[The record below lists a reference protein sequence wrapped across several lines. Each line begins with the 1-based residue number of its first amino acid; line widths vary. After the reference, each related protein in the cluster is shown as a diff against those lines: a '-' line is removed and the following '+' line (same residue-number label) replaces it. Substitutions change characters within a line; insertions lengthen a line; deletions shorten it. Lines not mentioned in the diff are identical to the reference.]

1 MGRVPGISLAL
12 AYTPAQALDFFQRL
26 APAGVQ
32 LVAQAGAD
40 LGERLT
46 RAFAW
51 GFSAGFD
58 AVLVRNSDSPDL
70 PGRLVTEA
78 QGALARGEAHVV
90 LVPAPD
96 GGYNLV
102 GLRSPKPELFQ
113 GVAWSTPRVLADTLS
128 RARALSL
135 AVHLLPPWPDIDTP
149 ADLVKF
155 LEQDRTPATPGWRSY
170 HWLRTHLPSILSK

>member
-1 MGRVPGISLAL
+1 MARVPGISLAL
-12 AYTPAQALDFFQRL
+12 AYTPDEAFGHFQKL
-26 APAGVQ
+26 APAGVH
-32 LVAQAGAD
+32 LVAQTGAG

-70 PGRLVTEA
+70 PGYLVTEA
-78 QGALARGEAHVV
+78 QAVLARGEAQVV
-90 LVPAPD
+90 LGPSPD

-102 GLRSPKPELFQ
+102 GLRSPQPELFQ
-113 GVAWSTPRVLADTLS
+113 GVVWSTPQVLADTLS

-135 AVHLLPPWPDIDTP
+135 AVHLLPSWPDIDTY

-155 LEQDRTPATPGWRSY
+155 LEQDRTPNAPGWRSY